1 MNKYILTLFLALIF
15 ASFFLGRYTKA
26 DVEISKT
33 DTITIARID
42 TIRLTT
48 FKPYKVIVKD
58 TILVAATDTLRI
70 NDTLFVNL
78 PREQKTYRDSTYRV
92 VISGYKPT
100 LDSLEIYRKT
110 ITNTI
115 TLFEKQKRYYG
126 IGIIGG
132 VGYSD
137 KVRPFIGV
145 GAYLR
150 LF

>member
-1 MNKYILTLFLALIF
+1 MNKYILTLFLALLV
-15 ASFFLGRYTKA
+15 ASFFLGRYTKE
-26 DVEISKT
+26 DIEISTT

-58 TILVAATDTLRI
+58 TIRVEATDTLRI

-78 PREQKTYRDSTYRV
+78 PREQKTYRDSTYRA

-115 TLFEKQKRYYG
+115 TLFEKQKKYG

>member
-1 MNKYILTLFLALIF
+1 MNKYILTLFLALLV

-26 DVEISKT
+26 DVEISRT

-58 TILVAATDTLRI
+58 TIRVEATDTLRI

-78 PREQKTYRDSTYRV
+78 PREQKTYRDSTYRA

-115 TLFEKQKRYYG
+115 TLLEKQKRYG
-126 IGIIGG
+126 IGVIGG